1 MKLPNLQAAL
11 VIAGDSGL
19 RKCIMNQLRHEGWIV
34 HGIPKAEHALPI
46 LAHIPYQLIIVDCEL
61 PGIDGRDFVHL
72 LHNAG
77 EWRGLHLVALTNSV
91 SAPLATGLAHLR
103 AFSASREDWSDDLAH
118 FLGQLAIE
126 NG

>member
-46 LAHIPYQLIIVDCEL
+46 LAHIPYQLIIVDCVNCLEL
-61 PGIDGRDFVHL
+61 M
-72 LHNAG
+72 G
-77 EWRGLHLVALTNSV
+77 EISCICCTTLANGEV
-91 SAPLATGLAHLR
+91 ST
-103 AFSASREDWSDDLAH
+103 
-118 FLGQLAIE
+118 
-126 NG
+126 

>member
-1 MKLPNLQAAL
+1 VKLPNLHTAL

-19 RKCIMNQLRHEGWIV
+19 RKCIVQKLRHEGWIV
-34 HGIPKAEHALPI
+34 HGITKAEHALPI
-46 LAHIPYQLIIVDCEL
+46 LAHIPYQLIIV
-61 PGIDGRDFVHL
+61 
-72 LHNAG
+72 
-77 EWRGLHLVALTNSV
+77 
-91 SAPLATGLAHLR
+91 GLAHLG